1 MIYHDSHEE
10 FDPRDYHSG
19 STSGNYSVAGLRRD
33 RVIDALRWPL
43 IWLAIGGM
51 FVGAAWG
58 VGHIYGKLRCA
69 SATYRHDDRE
79 TSISINRVAAGGF
92 AIEPVS
98 TTDNPISG
106 R

>member
-1 MIYHDSHEE
+1 MIYHDSHEQ

-43 IWLAIGGM
+43 IWLAIGLTIGVAAYS
-51 FVGAAWG
+51 VGYLYDKVKGGTA
-58 VGHIYGKLRCA
+58 VVRYNSHEA
-69 SATYRHDDRE
+69 SV
-79 TSISINRVAAGGF
+79 SINRMAFDHLFVQ
-92 AIEPVS
+92 
-98 TTDNPISG
+98 

>member
-1 MIYHDSHEE
+1 MET
-10 FDPRDYHSG
+10 FDARDYTTYRSSG
-19 STSGNYSVAGLRRD
+19 SDGLAGIRRD
-33 RVIDALRWPL
+33 RAWDALRWPL